1 MISDITHHYERH
13 HDLSILKSSTD
24 IHHHLHS
31 FTMHKRYFL
40 ARIFWHC
47 IFLQQAEA
55 FTMLPSAFQTPR
67 TAATH
72 DNANHGLDGSN
83 YNIKINNPKRLDTK
97 IGIGSGFTFFDDGD
111 ELLVSAQKPLGIL
124 LEEREPSNENYNDRG
139 TRSTSITL
147 QDADIDTYAQCRHM
161 GCRVSEVTQGGTA
174 DRAGVKEGDILV
186 AVQNADVANA
196 SFEKVMERIID
207 APKVV
212 NLRFWRKER

>member
-1 MISDITHHYERH
+1 
-13 HDLSILKSSTD
+13 
-24 IHHHLHS
+24 
-31 FTMHKRYFL
+31 
-40 ARIFWHC
+40 
-47 IFLQQAEA
+47 
-55 FTMLPSAFQTPR
+55 MLPSAFQTPR

-212 NLRFWRKER
+212 NLRFWRKESIALEASQSIITRFGLGINPKIRWKMSRRWCIQNLMLGCDVDPDVASFGRFRLRHFY